1 MALLVLDLTRL
12 LPGPLAAK
20 MLASLGF
27 RVLRMEPPQG
37 DFVQSVAPDLYQWLN
52 AGKEIERL
60 DLKTPAGKE
69 RLITVAG
76 EAQVL
81 LETNLPGVMERLQ
94 VGPEVLRAFNPGLVY
109 VRMAGYRD
117 PRQKTL
123 PGHDLTYLAAS
134 GLLSGL
140 DSAWTRMQL
149 ADLCGAFWAVI
160 AALDGI
166 RQGGGFF
173 EVYLG
178 DAAMTAAYP
187 QPPALS
193 GCVVCYG
200 IYSTAEGNI
209 ALAALEPTTWK
220 RFCEAISH
228 PDWLQQGFSPA
239 APQNAIYRELCDLF
253 RTRTAAEWD
262 AWAVSNSVCLRAIQ
276 QYPQPAPMPPWSRS

>member
-27 RVLRMEPPQG
+27 RVLRLEPPQG
-37 DFVQSVAPDLYQWLN
+37 DFVETVAPDLYQWLN
-52 AGKEIERL
+52 AGKESERL
-60 DLKTPAGKE
+60 DLKSSTGKE
-69 RLITVAG
+69 RLITVARQ
-76 EAQVL
+76 AQVL
-81 LETNLPGVMERLQ
+81 LESNLPGVMERLE
-94 VGPEVLRAFNPGLVY
+94 VGPDVLRAANPRLVY
-109 VRMAGYRD
+109 VRVAGYRD
-117 PRQKTL
+117 PGHKTL

-149 ADLCGAFWAVI
+149 ADVCGAFWAVI
-160 AALDGI
+160 ATLDGM

-178 DAAMTAAYP
+178 DAATSAAYP
-187 QPPALS
+187 QPAPLNGSA
-193 GCVVCYG
+193 VCYG
-200 IYSTAEGNI
+200 IYGASEGKI

-220 RFCEAISH
+220 RFCEAIAH

-253 RTRTAAEWD
+253 KTRTAAEWD
-262 AWAVSNSVCLRAIQ
+262 AWAVSKAVCLRAVQ
-276 QYPQPAPMPPWSRS
+276 QYPQPASMPPWSHS

>member
-1 MALLVLDLTRL
+1 MVPLVLDLTRL

-20 MLASLGF
+20 ILVSLGF
-27 RVLRMEPPQG
+27 RVLRLEPPQG
-37 DFVQSVAPDLYQWLN
+37 DFVESVAPDLYHWLN
-52 AGKEIERL
+52 ACKETERL
-60 DLKTPAGKE
+60 DLKSPAGKE
-69 RLITVAG
+69 RLITVAR

-94 VGPEVLRAFNPGLVY
+94 VGPEVLRAVNPELVY
-109 VRMAGYRD
+109 VRIAGYRD
-117 PRQKTL
+117 PKQKTL

-134 GLLSGL
+134 GLLRGL
-140 DSAWTRMQL
+140 DSAWTRVQL

-160 AALDGI
+160 AALDGM

-187 QPPALS
+187 QPAPLNGS
-193 GCVVCYG
+193 TVCYSV
-200 IYSTAEGNI
+200 YEASEGNV
-209 ALAALEPTTWK
+209 ALAALEPTTWR
-220 RFCEAISH
+220 RFCEAIAH
-228 PDWLQQGFSPA
+228 PDWLQEGFSPA
-239 APQNAIYRELCDLF
+239 MPQNAIYRELCDLF

-276 QYPQPAPMPPWSRS
+276 PHLQPAFMPPWSRS